1 MENPY
6 SPPTVTDALPHVL
19 PRSLWL
25 RIPAFVVLLLGCC
38 GVIVGVISIGIL
50 LKIMSM
56 QGFHM
61 SDATL
66 QGVAVLYTGFGV
78 SWMISGWCLR
88 TGRRVFGVL
97 GMVLGILVPL
107 LILGMFFSP

>member
-6 SPPTVTDALPHVL
+6 SPPAVNIARPDVL

-25 RIPAFVVLLLGCC
+25 RIPAFIVLLVGCFCFIMGAITVVVFFVKVSMLG
-38 GVIVGVISIGIL
+38 L
-50 LKIMSM
+50 
-56 QGFHM
+56 HM
-61 SDATL
+61 PDATL
-66 QGVAVLYTGFGV
+66 QGGMTLWFGIGV

-88 TGRRVFGVL
+88 TGRWVRGVL
-97 GMVLGILVPL
+97 GMVLGILVPF